1 MKLKAAITAP
11 SVLRFFSMRKIEFL
25 IAVLYTIAL
34 MMIYAEKPGARV
46 LLLFATAI
54 IALFYL
60 ITGVGLSRRNLIFY
74 AWRFTPREE
83 RPALIMRTLS
93 GVAFAYSIVTVTLNL
108 LFIRHFETHTIIAI
122 GLLTVVMFFSMR
134 LLENEN
140 AALNRAILLRAA
152 LLSMALTFYAATP
165 LHQRIAWQ
173 FEDVYYRELLQFSI
187 ANPDDEEAQRDL
199 RDYEQRMRGVTLPN
213 N

>member
-1 MKLKAAITAP
+1 
-11 SVLRFFSMRKIEFL
+11 
-25 IAVLYTIAL
+25 
-34 MMIYAEKPGARV
+34 
-46 LLLFATAI
+46 
-54 IALFYL
+54 
-60 ITGVGLSRRNLIFY
+60 
-74 AWRFTPREE
+74 
-83 RPALIMRTLS
+83 
-93 GVAFAYSIVTVTLNL
+93 
-108 LFIRHFETHTIIAI
+108 
-122 GLLTVVMFFSMR
+122 MFFSMR